1 MKPRLLPLAGVFL
14 ALGVLSCCDTFNKAS
29 GNMGITS
36 EPWGKTK
43 HGQSV
48 ELFTLENKH
57 GLEVKIINYGCII
70 VSIKTPDKN
79 GKFEDIALGFD
90 KLSDYE
96 ERNPFFGAIA
106 GRYANRIG
114 GAKFTLDGKEYTL
127 AKNDG
132 PNSLHGGKAG
142 FDKKVW
148 HAQKVYKSNAVG
160 LNLTYTSPDGEEGY
174 PGNLKCSVTYLL
186 NNDDE
191 LSIEYVATTDKATVV
206 NLTNH
211 SYFNLSGEGNGQ
223 ILDHEATIHADY
235 FTPTDDHLIPLGDK
249 RAVAGTPLDFTHG
262 RRVGDQIDDFAFKP
276 LKQAIGYDQNF
287 ILSGGTGLKTAAKV
301 VDHKSGR
308 VLTMQTTEPATQ
320 FYTSNHMKRML
331 NCKNGHNYDFR
342 YGFCLEAQHYPDS
355 PNHPD
360 FPTTILR
367 PGDTY
372 QQTTIYK
379 FSVE

>member
-1 MKPRLLPLAGVFL
+1 MKLRVLLLASAVL
-14 ALGVLSCCDTFNKAS
+14 ALGILPSCEIFNKGT

-43 HGQSV
+43 HGKDV
-48 ELFTLENKH
+48 ELFTLENRN
-57 GLEVKIINYGCII
+57 GMEVKITNYGCII
-70 VSIKTPDKN
+70 VSVKVTDKN
-79 GKFEDIALGFD
+79 GKFDDVALGFD

-132 PNSLHGGKAG
+132 PNTLHGGKVG

-148 HAQKVYKSNAVG
+148 KAQKIYKPDAVG
-160 LNLTYTSPDGEEGY
+160 LKLDYTSPDGEEGY
-174 PGNLKCSVTYLL
+174 PGNLKCTVTYLL
-186 NNDDE
+186 TNDNEIRID
-191 LSIEYVATTDKATVV
+191 YAATTDKATVV

-211 SYFNLSGEGNGQ
+211 SYFNLEGEGAGQ
-223 ILDHEATIHADY
+223 ILGHVVTINADF
-235 FTPTDDHLIPLGDK
+235 FTPTDDHLIPLGEK
-249 RAVAGTPLDFTHG
+249 RSVNGTPLDFSKG
-262 RRVGDQIDDFAFKP
+262 RRIGAHIDDNYKS

-287 ILSGGTGLKTAAKV
+287 VLTGGSGLKTAAKV
-301 VDHKSGR
+301 VEPKSGR
-308 VLTMQTTEPATQ
+308 VLTMETTEPATQ
-320 FYTSNHMKRML
+320 FYTGNHMKRMP
-331 NCKNGHNYDFR
+331 NCKNGHTYDFR
-342 YGFCLEAQHYPDS
+342 NGFCLEAQHYPDS
-355 PNHPD
+355 PHHPD

-372 QQTTIYK
+372 QQTTVYK